1 MFALFKTLFTVI
13 WQKENR
19 NAKKNPKKKHICFCF
34 LVCMSVWA
42 QVTDF
47 DLGTHFFENMIFST
61 SGISRYVF
69 HCFIFLDVLGPFL
82 SIFAAIF
89 RCFISVNKLQIT
101 PFDQI
106 FENMIFWLYLRTVL
120 FSFLQIL
127 MFQCHFTI
135 YWKRDS
141 SKDSYCG
148 VE

>member
-1 MFALFKTLFTVI
+1 MTKGK
-13 WQKENR
+13 QKR
-19 NAKKNPKKKHICFCF
+19 KKKPQKKNTFVFAF
-34 LVCMSVWA
+34 LYVCLSEHKL
-42 QVTDF
+42 QILTQEPI
-47 DLGTHFFENMIFST
+47 FFENMIFST

-135 YWKRDS
+135 YWKSDS